1 MLKKPRR
8 IFRHLAVPLIVL
20 TVLTGCQRS
29 SGVSEPS
36 YYAAI
41 VLDMVP
47 KLPEVPVFPVLHWT
61 EENGK
66 YCISASDA
74 DALLDYGENQMPMFR
89 HELMQYEKK
98 LEILLE
104 SLR

>member
-1 MLKKPRR
+1 M
-8 IFRHLAVPLIVL
+8 
-20 TVLTGCQRS
+20 
-29 SGVSEPS
+29 
-36 YYAAI
+36 
-41 VLDMVP
+41 DMVP
-47 KLPEVPVFPVLHWT
+47 KIPGVPVFPVLHLT
-61 EENGK
+61 EDDGK
-66 YCISASDA
+66 YCIPEEDS

>member
-1 MLKKPRR
+1 M
-8 IFRHLAVPLIVL
+8 F
-20 TVLTGCQRS
+20 S
-29 SGVSEPS
+29 
-36 YYAAI
+36 
-41 VLDMVP
+41 
-47 KLPEVPVFPVLHWT
+47 VLHWT
-61 EENGK
+61 EDDGK
-66 YCISASDA
+66 YCIPEEDA

>member
-8 IFRHLAVPLIVL
+8 TFRHLVVPLIVL
-20 TVLTGCQRS
+20 TVLTGCQSS
-29 SGVSEPS
+29 SGVSEPR
-36 YYAAI
+36 YYEAI

-74 DALLDYGENQMPMFR
+74 DALLDYGENQMPGFR
-89 HELMQYEKK
+89 HKLFQYERK

>member
-1 MLKKPRR
+1 
-8 IFRHLAVPLIVL
+8 
-20 TVLTGCQRS
+20 
-29 SGVSEPS
+29 
-36 YYAAI
+36 
-41 VLDMVP
+41 MVP
-47 KLPEVPVFPVLHWT
+47 KIPEVPVFPVFHWT
-61 EENGK
+61 EVDGK
-66 YCISASDA
+66 YCIPEEDA